1 MSVRHVCLVVSAVL
15 MRAKIGK
22 GALNLTRNL
31 ITAII
36 YCMYCA
42 CQAYKANVDVFEKS
56 IREGTRISAIA
67 DGQNDTL
74 FESCTRNIHI
84 QQVNCIT
91 WTTKWWIYATFTYD
105 AGDNNDRDAQLL

>member
-1 MSVRHVCLVVSAVL
+1 MFSCFGRAHESKNQKGSAEP
-15 MRAKIGK
+15 
-22 GALNLTRNL
+22 TRNL

-56 IREGTRISAIA
+56 LSIREGTRISAIA

-74 FESCTRNIHI
+74 FESCTRNIHT

-105 AGDNNDRDAQLL
+105 AGDNNGREAQLL